1 MHFLFKRTTFAC
13 SLLHSNIVK
22 QFLFKTILMPLP
34 ALNEST
40 RFRYFTFF
48 YLYAMQGIP
57 AGFAL
62 TTLANY
68 LVGQGAA
75 PNIVGSFVAI
85 IGTPWILQFM
95 WGPVIDRYQFSV
107 MGRRKHWLVSM
118 QLGAFFT
125 LLFLL
130 LIKHPVQQVNTIA
143 AIFFIHSIFAS
154 FQDTSVDATAI
165 FVVPEQERGRVNAF
179 MRGGFLIGTAV
190 GAAILSTV
198 LHYYN
203 FFTAA
208 CLQSALLLTFTILT
222 FFTKIDK
229 KDKLLPA
236 FGKKELLPDGHT
248 PEEDNPSLKWMFTQL
263 YQGIMA
269 KKSLQIYGSI
279 ALVYLC
285 FSVFIRSYTYH
296 IIHVLHWQDNDVS
309 VLQGSWGNLLTFVVV
324 IFAGMIADKMGAARL
339 QTVVLWALGIYF
351 LALCGCY
358 MYWGNRT
365 LTTAGL
371 IIWNF
376 ADPMFSVAS
385 FPLLMAM
392 CRPKVEGSQFTGY
405 MAFLNLCDVMGSYIS
420 GWALLLIPAPW
431 LGMACGGIITALAI
445 NISSQQYR
453 LRNSSL
459 PNVPAN
465 N

>member
-1 MHFLFKRTTFAC
+1 
-13 SLLHSNIVK
+13 
-22 QFLFKTILMPLP
+22 MPLP

-48 YLYAMQGIP
+48 YLYTMQGIP
-57 AGFAL
+57 AGFAF

-75 PNIVGSFVAI
+75 PNVVGSFVGI

-95 WGPVIDRYQFSV
+95 WGPVIDRYQYSV
-107 MGRRKHWLVSM
+107 MGRRKHWLVAM
-118 QLGAFFT
+118 QLGAFCT

-130 LIKHPVQQVNTIA
+130 FIKHPVQQVNTIA
-143 AIFFIHSIFAS
+143 AIFFVHSIFAS

-165 FVVPEQERGRVNAF
+165 FVVPQQERGRVNAY
-179 MRGGFLIGTAV
+179 MRGGFLIGTAI
-190 GAAILSTV
+190 GAAVLSTV

-208 CLQSALLLTFTILT
+208 CLQSLLLLVFTIIS

-229 KDKLLPA
+229 KDKLLPG
-236 FGKKELLPDGHT
+236 FTKKELLPDGHT
-248 PEEDNPSLKWMFTQL
+248 PKEDNPSLKWMFTQL
-263 YQGIMA
+263 YEGIMA

-285 FSVFIRSYTYH
+285 FSVFIHSYTYH
-296 IIHVLHWQDNDVS
+296 IIHVLHWKDNDVS

-339 QTVVLWALGIYF
+339 QTVVLWCLGIYF
-351 LALCGCY
+351 LALCGSY
-358 MYWGNRT
+358 MYWSNRT

-371 IIWNF
+371 MIWNF

-385 FPLLMAM
+385 FPLLMAL
-392 CRPKVEGSQFTGY
+392 CRPQVEGSQFTGY
-405 MAFLNLCDVMGSYIS
+405 MAFLNLCDVTGSYIS
-420 GWALLLIPAPW
+420 GWALLVVPAPS
-431 LGMACGGIITALAI
+431 LGLACGAIITLLAI
-445 NISSQQYR
+445 NMSWQQYR
-453 LRNSSL
+453 LRERR
-459 PNVPAN
+459 NVMVGS
-465 N
+465 

>member
-1 MHFLFKRTTFAC
+1 MFIAHC
-13 SLLHSNIVK
+13 NIVK
-22 QFLFKTILMPLP
+22 QFLLKTILMPLP
-34 ALNEST
+34 ALNESA

-85 IGTPWILQFM
+85 IGTPWILQFL
-95 WGPVIDRYQFSV
+95 WGPVIDRYQYSV

-118 QLGAFFT
+118 QLGAFCT

-130 LIKHPVQQVNTIA
+130 FIKHPVQQITTIA
-143 AIFFIHSIFAS
+143 TIFFIHSIFAS

-165 FVVPEQERGRVNAF
+165 FVVPPEERGRVNAY
-179 MRGGFLIGTAV
+179 MRGGILIGTAI
-190 GAAILSTV
+190 GAAVLSTI
-198 LHYYN
+198 LHFYN

-208 CLQSALLLTFTILT
+208 CLQSALLLIFTIVT

-229 KDKLLPA
+229 KDKLLPS
-236 FGKKELLPDGHT
+236 FTKKERLPDGHT
-248 PEEDNPSLKWMFTQL
+248 ASEDNPTLKWMFRQL
-263 YQGIMA
+263 WEGMMT
-269 KKSLQIYGSI
+269 KKSLQVYGSI

-296 IIHVLHWQDNDVS
+296 IIHVLHWNDNDVS

-339 QTVVLWALGIYF
+339 QKIVLWALGIYF
-351 LALCGCY
+351 LALCGNY

-385 FPLLMAM
+385 FPLLMAL
-392 CRPKVEGSQFTGY
+392 CRPQVEGSQFTGY
-405 MAFLNLCDVMGSYIS
+405 MAFLNFCDVMGSYIS
-420 GWALLLIPAPW
+420 GWALLIIPAPW
-431 LGMACGGIITALAI
+431 LGMTCGAIITLLAI
-445 NISSQQYR
+445 SASWQQYK
-453 LRNSSL
+453 LRERRSL
-459 PNVPAN
+459 ILEG
-465 N
+465 